1 MVDSTL
7 AGRTFPATAPFEV
20 SAAHVAMFAAASGT
34 PYAEGDPAP
43 ATYPI
48 VVAFAAMQ
56 QLMTDPTVGI
66 KLHNV
71 VHGQQK
77 FVHERPI
84 RPGDSLVAEL
94 TVTRVREVAGTDI
107 IATSSRI
114 TDATGTLVCTAD
126 ATLVH
131 KES

>member
-1 MVDSTL
+1 MVDSSL
-7 AGRTFPATAPFEV
+7 AGRSFPPTSPFDVTAD
-20 SAAHVAMFAAASGT
+20 HVAAFAAASGT
-34 PYAEGDPAP
+34 PYQPGDPAP

-48 VVAFAAMQ
+48 VVAFTAMQ
-56 QLMTDPTVGI
+56 ELMVDPTVGI

-77 FVHERPI
+77 FVHERPV
-84 RPGDSLVAEL
+84 RVGDRLVAEL
-94 TVTRVREVAGTDI
+94 TVTSLRQVAGTDI

-114 TDATGTLVCTAD
+114 TDEAGELVCVAD